1 MIKIFDTHA
10 HYSDE
15 IYDTDRESL
24 FHKMSD
30 EGVSAITLIGAS
42 LEDSR
47 KEKVDIMSL
56 KSKTIC
62 LYSRKGG
69 TGRIGQHL
77 PITDPARKGL
87 LR

>member
-15 IYDTDRESL
+15 IYDMDRESL

-47 KEKVDIMSL
+47 KEK
-56 KSKTIC
+56 
-62 LYSRKGG
+62 
-69 TGRIGQHL
+69 
-77 PITDPARKGL
+77 
-87 LR
+87 